1 MFYDMHEDIIMSYVG
16 IACFHSVAIF
26 FDKGICSLDPCSEG
40 FKSLIND
47 GVR

>member
-1 MFYDMHEDIIMSYVG
+1 MFYDMHEDTIASNVG

-26 FDKGICSLDPCSEG
+26 LDKSVCSFDPCSEG
-40 FKSLIND
+40 FQSLINN